1 MRKNT
6 LKICKRFATIFVIM
20 MPVLILFV
28 SCVNAI
34 EKIDCFKSTTN
45 IIIDGKWTT
54 STEWFD
60 SSEESFI
67 FVNGTGT
74 AYLRFLNDDDYV
86 YVLVDF
92 ITYNDTKT
100 GDSCMVVF
108 DTKNDEGTLIKSDD
122 LAVLIRWNTPTQIY
136 PAIQWGGWTGSWEY
150 LPSDFEVGSSM
161 DGENNLYS
169 TDPHL
174 IFEFK
179 VPRDYFEPDIL
190 ELGFISFLFIVN
202 DDIMAGF
209 PPIQPP
215 HSPDDWYDLLLF
227 NETIEIYNDA
237 MASFDAA
244 SVSIENAESEGRTDG
259 LSEAKSLINQAE
271 DSMEAHDYKEVI
283 SLSSQALTIA
293 DEAIIPTQTP
303 QDKKDTP
310 GFEIIFV
317 FCAIALVLF
326 CKRKIKL

>member
-1 MRKNT
+1 MRKNK
-6 LKICKRFATIFVIM
+6 LKICKRLSTIFIT
-20 MPVLILFV
+20 LITALVLFV

-34 EKIDCFKSTTN
+34 EKIDSFKSTN
-45 IIIDGKWTT
+45 SIIIDGKWTT
-54 STEWFD
+54 YDEWIN

-86 YVLVDF
+86 YALVDF
-92 ITYNDTKT
+92 ITYDDTKT

-108 DTKNDEGTLIKSDD
+108 DTKNDGGTLIKSDD

-136 PAIQWGGWTGSWEY
+136 PAIQWGGWTGNWEN
-150 LPSDFEVGSSM
+150 LPSDFEVDSST
-161 DGENNLYS
+161 DSENNLYS

-179 VPRDYFEPDIL
+179 IPRDYFEPDIMQ
-190 ELGFISFLFIVN
+190 LGFISFLFIDDN
-202 DDIMAGF
+202 DIMAGF

-215 HSPDDWYDLLLF
+215 HSPDDWNDLLLF
-227 NETIEIYNDA
+227 NETIEIYIDA
-237 MASFDAA
+237 VTVLDAA
-244 SVSIENAESEGRTDG
+244 NNSIENAELEGRTEG

-271 DSMEAHDYKEVI
+271 DSMKVHDYKEVI
-283 SLSSQALTIA
+283 SLSSQAITIA
-293 DEAIIPTQTP
+293 DEAITPTQISE
-303 QDKKDTP
+303 DKKDTP
-310 GFEIIFV
+310 GFEIIFFV
-317 FCAIALVLF
+317 CAIALMLF

>member
-6 LKICKRFATIFVIM
+6 LKICKRFVTIFVIM

-28 SCVNAI
+28 SCVNAV

-54 STEWFD
+54 SNEWIN

-100 GDSCMVVF
+100 GDSCMIVF
-108 DTKNDEGTLIKSDD
+108 DTKNDDGNLIKSDD
-122 LAVLIRWNTPTQIY
+122 LAVLIRWNTPTQIHR
-136 PAIQWGGWTGSWEY
+136 AIQWGGWTGSWEL
-150 LPSDFEVGSSM
+150 LPSDFEVDSST
-161 DGENNLYS
+161 DSENNLYS
-169 TDPHL
+169 PDPHL

-179 VPRDYFEPDIL
+179 IPRDYFEPDIM
-190 ELGFISFLFIVN
+190 ELGFISFLFI
-202 DDIMAGF
+202 DDNGLMAVF
-209 PPIQPP
+209 PSIQPSY
-215 HSPDDWYDLLLF
+215 SPDDWYDLLLF

-237 MASFDAA
+237 VTSFDAA
-244 SVSIENAESEGRTDG
+244 SVSIEYAESEGRTEG

-271 DSMEAHDYKEVI
+271 DSMELHDYHEVI
-283 SLSSQALTIA
+283 SLSSQALTVA
-293 DEAIIPTQTP
+293 DEAIIPAQIP
-303 QDKKDTP
+303 EDKKDTP